1 MNGMARL
8 RAFTANRMRPAR
20 SACRR
25 RAVSL
30 VMLAV
35 IAASASAGET
45 ARLDQVER
53 TGDLICEFHKSGDP
67 RVKRSPDLML
77 IVEQNRGTVP
87 GTARL
92 MSSRTGGAREARLYA
107 GDTGVH
113 LVENVASSVRVT
125 TLLSCENESGDGSKR
140 RCTRYAAVNAWHFDE
155 SVRRNPDAAFR
166 KLPGTSYHGFCEA
179 WHVGDA
185 RVVDR

>member
-1 MNGMARL
+1 MRSRL
-8 RAFTANRMRPAR
+8 PAVTSASLHRTLSVFAFAA
-20 SACRR
+20 
-25 RAVSL
+25 
-30 VMLAV
+30 

-45 ARLDQVER
+45 ARLAQVER
-53 TGDLICEFHKSGDP
+53 SGDLVCEFNKSGET

-92 MSSRTGGAREARLYA
+92 VSSKSSGAREARLYA

-125 TLLSCENESGDGSKR
+125 TLLSCENESGEGNKR
-140 RCTRYAAVNAWHFDE
+140 RCTRYAAVNAWHFDD
-155 SVRRNPDAAFR
+155 SVRRDPDAAFR
-166 KLPGTSYHGFCEA
+166 KLPGTSYHGFCDA
-179 WHVGDA
+179 WHMGEA
-185 RVVDR
+185 RIVERR